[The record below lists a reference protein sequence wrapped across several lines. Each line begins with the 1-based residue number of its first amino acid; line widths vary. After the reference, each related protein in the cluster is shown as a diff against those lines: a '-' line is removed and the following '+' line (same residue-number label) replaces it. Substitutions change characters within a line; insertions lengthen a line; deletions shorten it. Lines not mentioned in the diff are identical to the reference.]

1 MVKQQRQLSISSI
14 HLPQE
19 LIINKFCKGDESL
32 GDDEHN
38 DWPLEVDNNQL
49 KAIFKADRLTTTWEV
64 ARELN
69 VDHSMVIQH
78 WSKEKRWKS
87 SISGASLTDWKQK
100 SIVLLKC
107 HLILLLATT
116 TISFFNCDV
125 WRKVD
130 FIWQLA
136 MNSSVAGPRRSCKA
150 FPKAKLAPGKRSWSL
165 FGGLRPVWSIMTFW
179 ILMKQLYI
187 SKSMRCA
194 ENCNAWS
201 WHWSIERAQLFSM
214 TMPNHTSNNQLFK
227 HWINW
232 AMKFCLI
239 CHIHPTSCQLT
250 TTSSSIS
257 TTFCRENAS
266 ITSRRQKMLS
276 KSPLNA
282 EAHIFMLQE

>member
-136 MNSSVAGPRRSCKA
+136 MNSAVAGPRRSCKA

-194 ENCNAWS
+194 ENCYAWS
-201 WHWSIERAQLFSM
+201 WHWSTEWAQFFSAK
-214 TMPNHTSNNQLFK
+214 TPDHTLHNQCFK
-227 HWINW
+227 SWRNW
-232 AMKFCLI
+232 ATKFCLI
-239 CHIHPTSCQLT
+239 CYIHLISHWQT
-250 TTSSSIS
+250 TTSLSLS
-257 TTFCRENAS
+257 TTFYRENTS
-266 ITSRRQKMLS
+266 TTSRRQKMLF
-276 KSPLNA
+276 KSLSSP
-282 EAHIFMLQE
+282 EVQISTPQE